1 MPRRTEAAFTLVE
14 LMVAMALMVVVVMWL
29 TQAFTVQH
37 RTYTVVE
44 QVTET
49 QQNSTAIAS
58 LIEREIRSAG
68 FLVPENAAVCGV
80 DNTNAADVLYV
91 SASDMIDPSGVNN
104 ADLGWGLAP
113 GASQGFNEGDAGFN
127 ELLRLD
133 NRILDDGDSLGFFD
147 TDGNGINDSDLL
159 EGMGVIVVDLNNS
172 SRGAACGRVT
182 DVPDGGTPPVNV
194 NVTVDYEA
202 TMDGGASATAD
213 ILVVPAHVYDL
224 DANGNLRR
232 NGVVLAPDVDDFQV
246 SYFYDRDGNGSVSGS
261 NEVPGSDVTGA
272 NVYDTASGLWQGN
285 DLREVRLSVV
295 VRTRDQD
302 PNTNFQ
308 EGAFQATENRV
319 APVSN
324 DRFRRRV
331 YQSNVR
337 VRNVGFRD

>member
-1 MPRRTEAAFTLVE
+1 MPRRAEAAFTLVE

-29 TQAFTVQH
+29 TQTFTVQH

-58 LIEREIRSAG
+58 LIEREIRAAG

-80 DNTNAADVLYV
+80 DNTNTSDVLYV
-91 SASDMIDPSGVNN
+91 SASSLIDPAGVNN
-104 ADLGWGLAP
+104 PDLGWGLS
-113 GASQGFNEGDAGFN
+113 GASQGFNEGDGGVN

-133 NRILDDGDSLGFFD
+133 NRILDDGDALGFFD
-147 TDGNGINDSDLL
+147 TDGNGTNDSDLI
-159 EGMGVIVVDLNNS
+159 ENMGVIVVDLNNS
-172 SRGAACGRVT
+172 SRGASCGRVT
-182 DVPDGGTPPVNV
+182 DVPDGGTPPVPV
-194 NVTVDYEA
+194 NITVDYDT
-202 TMDGGASATAD
+202 TMDGGASGTAD
-213 ILVVPAHVYDL
+213 IHVVPAHVYDL

-232 NGVVLAPDVDDFQV
+232 NGVLLAPYVEDFQV
-246 SYFYDRDGNGSVSGS
+246 SYFYDLDDDGSVSGG
-261 NEVPGSDVTGA
+261 NEAPGSGMSGSVT
-272 NVYDTASGLWQGN
+272 YDTASGLWRGN
-285 DLREVRLSVV
+285 DLREVRLAVV

-302 PNTNFQ
+302 PNANFQ
-308 EGAFQATENRV
+308 EGVFQATENRV
-319 APVSN
+319 APAGN